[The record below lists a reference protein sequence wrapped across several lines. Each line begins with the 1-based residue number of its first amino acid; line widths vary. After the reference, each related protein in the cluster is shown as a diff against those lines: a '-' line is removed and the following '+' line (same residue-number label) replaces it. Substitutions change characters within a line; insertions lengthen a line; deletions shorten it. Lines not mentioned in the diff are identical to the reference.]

1 MKLSNIGNIEA
12 KKFDFIDPY
21 THEKTGI
28 TVTIYPK
35 NSKQGKQAEHAMRLK
50 IIDLMKDENN
60 VTEIEGQ
67 KNIRPD
73 LIMKLSLEMVAD
85 LVIDWSGIEDEND
98 NELPFTKENCYLAL
112 QQSNDLLEFIID
124 KSNDFSNFQKIKK
137 KS

>member
-1 MKLSNIGNIEA
+1 MKLSTIGNIEA

-28 TVTIYPK
+28 TVTLYPK
-35 NSKQGKQAEHAMRLK
+35 NSKQGKQAEHLMRLK

-85 LVIDWSGIEDEND
+85 LVADWSGIEDEND

-112 QQSNDLLEFIID
+112 QQSNDLLEFIIE

>member
-1 MKLSNIGNIEA
+1 MKLSTIGNIEA

-28 TVTIYPK
+28 TVTLYPK
-35 NSKQGKQAEHAMRLK
+35 NSKQGKQAEHSMRLK